1 MSIDRKLVLS
11 RLLSFLATSDRPD
24 GKAFIDLARIG
35 QTLSNDQLVKDIV
48 GEKHAFPAARGSY
61 SHFEAGMGSVDIQLD
76 D

>member
-35 QTLSNDQLVKDIV
+35 QTLSNDQLVKDICRR
-48 GEKHAFPAARGSY
+48 KAKAATGFSRR
-61 SHFEAGMGSVDIQLD
+61 QKQ
-76 D
+76 

>member
-35 QTLSNDQLVKDIV
+35 QTLSNNQLIKDIV
-48 GEKHAFPAARGSY
+48 GEKQAYPAVGGSF
-61 SHFEAGMGSVDIQLD
+61 SHFEAGTGSVDIQLD